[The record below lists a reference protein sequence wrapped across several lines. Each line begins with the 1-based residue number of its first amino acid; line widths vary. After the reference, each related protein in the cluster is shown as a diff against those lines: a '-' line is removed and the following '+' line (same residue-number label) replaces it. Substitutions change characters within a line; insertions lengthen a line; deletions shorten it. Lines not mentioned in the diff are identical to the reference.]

1 MPSEKLIALRLD
13 AEDRA
18 TLEALMAYEKLNISD
33 VVRRA
38 IRAYAKQLGVKPSQR
53 RKRQQ

>member
-1 MPSEKLIALRLD
+1 MPNNSLIAVRLD

-18 TLEALMAYEKLNISD
+18 TLDAVVAYEKLTLSD

-38 IRAYAKQLGVKPSQR
+38 IRAYAKQLGVKKKRKAR
-53 RKRQQ
+53 R